1 MPSRIRKNSK
11 RLKRSNKQKKYIGGI
26 TMESGLYA
34 IFVNKERWIEL
45 FGQVA
50 EGKNAP
56 SLADIYEKLHD
67 KAYLIRNSSRQLHLI
82 GAYNKKKPHTTELT
96 RHCLDVQFGDPE
108 YNDRIPQCRAAHIGH
123 QQEECTYTR
132 RGNKSCIN
140 ISVGIR
146 LNEETVIQDILTLIQ
161 NVRLFSVTDD
171 VKNYLN
177 VDCCVLINVNRLI
190 KNEYVKLVEYINH
203 ENREM
208 PNLILSIVSYNP

>member
-34 IFVNKERWIEL
+34 IFVNKKRWEEL

-56 SLADIYEKLHD
+56 SISDIYEKLHD
-67 KAYLIRNSSRQLHLI
+67 KAYLIKNETRELHLI
-82 GAYNKKKPHTTELT
+82 GAYNKEKPHTAKLT
-96 RHCLDVQFGDPE
+96 RHCVDWIGFGSPDDNPVKV
-108 YNDRIPQCRAAHIGH
+108 CRAAHIGH
-123 QQEECTYTR
+123 KEEECTITR
-132 RGNKSCIN
+132 RGNKSCSN

-161 NVRLFSVTDD
+161 NVRLFSVSDD

-190 KNEYVKLVEYINH
+190 KNKYVKLVEYINH

-208 PNLILSIVSYNP
+208 PDLILPYVSP